1 MPRNNKHSTKTN
13 PKLTWED
20 NWVTSLG
27 AWIPGER
34 VVMHGQNILSTMK
47 GKSWMEMLLLSITGH
62 TPAPKTAQFLDALLA
77 LIGCYPDPR
86 LWNNR
91 VSTLA
96 ANCRSTPG
104 LGIGASIAVSDAIIY
119 GTQPACAAFAMLH
132 RFREAIRRGETLE
145 TLIKEERKKI
155 QGRGRPAKGKKRC
168 VARFPGYGR
177 PTSKAD
183 ERIAPFM
190 EIAKNYSFDKGE
202 SVLLAFDIE
211 KSLQTSG
218 FPLKM
223 NIAAL
228 IAAFCLDQHLTEKQ
242 FYHYILYCFCI
253 GFTACHV
260 DAAQQT
266 EGSFFPIRCEQIS
279 YHGENTRQWTPI

>member
-1 MPRNNKHSTKTN
+1 MPRKNSTKTN
-13 PKLTWED
+13 AKLTWEE
-20 NWVTSLG
+20 NWITSLG

-47 GKSWMEMLLLSITGH
+47 GKSWMEMFLLSITGH
-62 TPAPKTAQFLDALLA
+62 TPEQKNAQFLDALLA

-91 VSTLA
+91 VSALA
-96 ANCRSTPG
+96 GNSRSTSG
-104 LGIGASIAVSDAIIY
+104 LAISASIAASDSIIY
-119 GTQPACAAFAMLH
+119 GAQPACAAFAMLH
-132 RFREAIRRGETLE
+132 RFRESIRSGEKLE
-145 TLIKEERKKI
+145 SLIKGERKKA
-155 QGRGRPAKGKKRC
+155 QNRGRPAKGKNRF

-190 EIAKNYSFDKGE
+190 EIAKSYGFDKGE
-202 SVLLAFDIE
+202 AVVLAFDIE
-211 KSLQTSG
+211 KSLQAFG
-218 FPLKM
+218 YPLKM

-242 FYHYILYCFCI
+242 FYHYILHCFNV
-253 GFTACHV
+253 GFAACHI
-260 DAAQQT
+260 DAATQPQ
-266 EGSFFPIRCEQIS
+266 GSFFPMRCEQIFYNGANS
-279 YHGENTRQWTPI
+279 RQWVPI

>member
-1 MPRNNKHSTKTN
+1 MPRHN
-13 PKLTWED
+13 PPKINAKLTWEE

-47 GKSWMEMLLLSITGH
+47 GKSWMEMFLLGITGH
-62 TPAPKTAQFLDALLA
+62 TPEQKTAQFLDALLA

-96 ANCRSTPG
+96 GTCRSTPG
-104 LGIGASIAVSDAIIY
+104 LAVGASISVSDAIIY
-119 GTQPACAAFAMLH
+119 GAQPACAAFAMLY
-132 RFREAIRRGETLE
+132 RFRKAIRNGDKLD
-145 TLIKEERKKI
+145 TLIEKKKKD
-155 QGRGRPAKGKKRC
+155 QSTGRPAKGKNRL

-190 EIAKNYSFDKGE
+190 EIAKNYGFDKGE
-202 SVLLAFDIE
+202 AVTLSFKIE
-211 KSLQTSG
+211 KALQTSG
-218 FPLKM
+218 YPLKI

-228 IAAFCLDQHLTEKQ
+228 IAAFCLDQNLTEKQ
-242 FYHYILYCFCI
+242 FYQYFLHCFNV
-253 GFTACHV
+253 GFAACHM
-260 DAAQQT
+260 DATTQP
-266 EGSFFPIRCEQIS
+266 EGSFFPMRCEQIFYS
-279 YHGENTRQWTPI
+279 GVNSRQWVPI